1 MKKVILLF
9 ILSIHFDYDSSA
21 DDRNLLQNKAKEIGL
36 EKILIKDFSELNFPT
51 YYDRDFWNTVPEN
64 IREQYVQQAEEYL
77 NYDWPVVKATDYLE
91 IIRSG
96 SRNSHA
102 YAAPRAAVT
111 ALVMGELMEG
121 EGRFMDQIVNGVWY
135 YSEQTW
141 WGWSPHLKNGSYP
154 NGLPDPED
162 KLLDLGVGE
171 ITNLLSWT
179 WYLFKDEFDKI
190 HPLISKRLKN
200 EIMTKVVIPYYNRSD
215 YWWMGLD
222 IPRKVNNWVPWV
234 NHNMLTAILI
244 LEDDQEQKVKG
255 VQKVLRG
262 VDVFLNQYPEDGACD
277 EGPSYWG
284 HAGAALYQ
292 NIDLLRKSTQGKF
305 DLFENQLIK
314 NIGSY
319 IYKAYIEYPYFINFA
334 DADAKSGGSAQ
345 LIYSYGK
352 EISDPVMQNFGAYL
366 AQQQGWGE
374 RPPGGKIDK
383 QITQLLL
390 WDEIRDAPGKNALI
404 PEFWLPDTEIAG
416 GRDKEGTSEGFFF
429 AAKGG
434 NNGENHNHNDVGSSV
449 VYYNG
454 KPCIIDIGRET
465 YVAKTFSSE
474 RYDIWAMQSQYHNTP
489 KINGQDQ
496 IGSSEYKAISSTF
509 KATSKR
515 ISFSTDIAGAYPD
528 DARVNKWVRSYELE
542 RGKNFKIRDNY
553 ELSEIGIE
561 PTTLNLMTYCKISE
575 ISAGTMHLTGDG
587 FKLSLSYNPK
597 IVTPKIEFYEVTD
610 GRLKKY
616 WPEGISRIV
625 FEINNP
631 GLKGATE
638 LTLKEVR

>member
-9 ILSIHFDYDSSA
+9 ILSIHFNYDSSA

-64 IREQYVQQAEEYL
+64 IREQYVQKAEEYL

-111 ALVMGELMEG
+111 ALVMGELIEG

-390 WDEIRDAPGKNALI
+390 WDEIRDAPAKNALI
-404 PEFWLPDTEIAG
+404 SEFWLPDTEIAG

-454 KPCIIDIGRET
+454 KPCLIDIGRET

-474 RYDIWAMQSQYHNTP
+474 RYAIWAMQSQYHNTP

-496 IGSSEYKAISSTF
+496 IGSREYKAINSTF

-515 ISFSTDIAGAYPD
+515 INFSTDIARAYPD

-553 ELSEIGIE
+553 EL
-561 PTTLNLMTYCKISE
+561 
-575 ISAGTMHLTGDG
+575 
-587 FKLSLSYNPK
+587 
-597 IVTPKIEFYEVTD
+597 
-610 GRLKKY
+610 
-616 WPEGISRIV
+616 
-625 FEINNP
+625 
-631 GLKGATE
+631 
-638 LTLKEVR
+638 